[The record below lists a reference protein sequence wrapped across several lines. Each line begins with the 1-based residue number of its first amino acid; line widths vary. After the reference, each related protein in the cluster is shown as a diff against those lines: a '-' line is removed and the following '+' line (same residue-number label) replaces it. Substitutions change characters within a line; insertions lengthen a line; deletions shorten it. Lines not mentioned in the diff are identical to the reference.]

1 MKGPFVDKYNLTFC
15 FQVFLPTIE
24 KLQYAL
30 LNNMFHQEEVMS
42 YSILQIMLDAS
53 WPKVDWKPDII
64 ISKTNLCLR

>member
-1 MKGPFVDKYNLTFC
+1 MNRPLDKYNMTFC

-30 LNNMFHQEEVMS
+30 LNNMFHQEEV
-42 YSILQIMLDAS
+42 ILQIMLDAS